1 MRNKD
6 LDLEKIAV
14 ALDITPTM
22 YKYAVERYKG
32 MADFLE
38 KKGIEATIYPQ
49 GSFRTGTVVRP
60 MKDGREGDYD
70 IDLVCELAM
79 RMEATAPY
87 FVKNAVGDVL
97 KKDGVYGPKLR
108 PEEDR
113 CWTLAYAD
121 VADGIGLLM
130 DVVPCVHET
139 GSGVLVIKQA
149 GVQSQYA
156 EEAIEIT
163 DRIAPGRY
171 DWLPSNPSGYGMW
184 FDDINRRFSEHNFS
198 ERKAQFFAENR
209 SLFEPSATVE
219 DVPDAVVKSSLQR
232 TIQLLKRHRDLFY
245 FRAKAWGE
253 RPASVII
260 VTLATQIAQHSP
272 YYNLDDLLPY
282 VASGMA
288 DYAELLQGRRP
299 RNETVSVPKIY
310 IRKEQQKWVIRNP
323 VNPND
328 NYADS
333 WTDSTAAMFFRWV
346 NTVEEELG
354 GVSPVEER
362 KYITTLQR
370 AFGTTLVEKAIGTI
384 ATTPVAVANHVVSKS
399 ITPTRPWGGNK

>member
-1 MRNKD
+1 MRNKNRD
-6 LDLEKIAV
+6 MEKIAST
-14 ALDITPTM
+14 LDITPTM

-32 MADFLE
+32 MADFLMG
-38 KKGIEATIYPQ
+38 KGIDATIYPQ

-70 IDLVCELAM
+70 IDLVCELPM

-97 KKDGVYGPKLR
+97 KKDGVYGPKLQ
-108 PEEDR
+108 PEEDC

-139 GSGVLVIKQA
+139 GSGILVIKQA

-209 SLFEPSATVE
+209 SLFESSATVE

-232 TIQLLKRHRDLFY
+232 AIQLLKRHRDLFY
-245 FRAKAWGE
+245 LRANAWDE

-260 VTLATQIAQHSP
+260 VTLVAQIAQHSP
-272 YYNLDDLLPY
+272 YYDLDDLLPY
-282 VASGMA
+282 VANGMA
-288 DYAELLQGRRP
+288 DYAELLRGRRP
-299 RNETVSVPKIY
+299 RNETAATPKPY
-310 IRKEQQKWVIRNP
+310 IRKELQKWVICNP
-323 VNPND
+323 VNPDD

-333 WTDSTAAMFFRWV
+333 WTDETAAMFFKWIQAAE
-346 NTVEEELG
+346 NELG
-354 GVSPVEER
+354 STTPAEEK
-362 KYITTLQR
+362 KYITSLQR
-370 AFGTTLVEKAIGTI
+370 AFGASAVEKAIGPI
-384 ATTPVAVANHVVSKS
+384 VAVPSVITSQSTPKS
-399 ITPTRPWGGNK
+399 ITPTRPWGGV

>member
-1 MRNKD
+1 MRNKSWD
-6 LDLEKIAV
+6 MEKIAS

-32 MADFLE
+32 MADFLMG
-38 KKGIEATIYPQ
+38 KGIEATIYPQ

-60 MKDGREGDYD
+60 MKDGREGDFD
-70 IDLVCELAM
+70 IDLVCELGL
-79 RMEATAPY
+79 RMETTAPC
-87 FVKNAVGDVL
+87 FVKNIVGDVL

-108 PEEDR
+108 SEEDR
-113 CWTLAYAD
+113 CWTLEYAD

-184 FDDINRRFSEHNFS
+184 FDDINRRFSEHNFR
-198 ERKAQFFAENR
+198 ERKTQFFTENR
-209 SLFEPSATVE
+209 NLFEASATVE

-245 FRAKAWGE
+245 FRAKAWDE

-260 VTLATQIAQHSP
+260 VTLAAQIAQHSP

-288 DYAELLQGRRP
+288 DYAELLQGRKP
-299 RNETVSVPKIY
+299 RNETAGAPKQY
-310 IRKEQQKWVIRNP
+310 IRKELQKWVIRNP
-323 VNPND
+323 VNPDD

-333 WTDSTAAMFFRWV
+333 WTDETASMFFKWV
-346 NTVEEELG
+346 QAVENELG
-354 GVSPVEER
+354 STIPAEEK
-362 KYITTLQR
+362 KYITSLQR
-370 AFGTTLVEKAIGTI
+370 AFGASAVEKAIGPIVTVPSI
-384 ATTPVAVANHVVSKS
+384 ITSQSTPKP
-399 ITPTRPWGGNK
+399 ITPTRPWGGV